1 MNIFIYCIMVFYVIF
16 TVSFIFYHILDFFD
30 PWIKLKISD
39 KVVVILLLIVS
50 PILFPIALG
59 FIVADKLEDN

>member
-1 MNIFIYCIMVFYVIF
+1 MVFYVIF

-39 KVVVILLLIVS
+39 KVIVILLLIVS
-50 PILFPIALG
+50 PILFPIVLG
-59 FIVADKLEDN
+59 FIIAGKFEDN